1 MRTLRM
7 VAAAGSLLLLVGCGT
22 SAPGEG
28 DASEASGGGPF
39 PVTVDGTTVESEP
52 ERIVSLSPAVTEMLF
67 AIDAGDQVVAVD
79 EYSNYPSDAPVT
91 DLSGFSPNIEAIA
104 SYDPDLVIVS
114 AYGDEIVPQ
123 LGALGITTFVA
134 PDDPTVIDNVY
145 EQITGLGTLTGNAPE
160 ARDLVERMRAD
171 LGKLIEDAPQRDE
184 PLTYYIE
191 IDDTYWTYTAGS
203 LVGSLLEQLGLRNIA
218 DDEASVSTQLSAEA
232 IVAADPDVIFL
243 MNSGF
248 GVDAEAV
255 AARPGWGT
263 ITAVRDGAIFP
274 LDADIAS
281 RWGPR
286 TVDLVA
292 EVARAT
298 DTLQ

>member
-7 VAAAGSLLLLVGCGT
+7 AAAAGSLLLLVGCGT
-22 SAPGEG
+22 SEPGTG
-28 DASEASGGGPF
+28 DPGATSDSGTF
-39 PVTVDGTTVESEP
+39 PVTVDGTTVDAEP

-67 AIDAGDQVVAVD
+67 AIDAGSQVVAVD
-79 EYSNYPSDAPVT
+79 EYSNYPADAPIT

-114 AYGDEIVPQ
+114 AFGDEIVPQ
-123 LGALGITTFVA
+123 LGTLGITAFVA
-134 PDDPTVIDNVY
+134 PDDPRTIDAVY
-145 EQITGLGTLTGNAPE
+145 DQITDLGTLTGNSPDAE
-160 ARDLVERMRAD
+160 DLVERMRAD
-171 LGKLIEDAPQRDE
+171 IGKLVADSPEREQ

-203 LVGSLLEQLGLRNIA
+203 LVGSLLEELGLRNIA
-218 DDEASVSTQLSAEA
+218 DDEATVSTQLSAEA

-248 GVDAEAV
+248 GVDAETV
-255 AARPGWGT
+255 SERPGWGT
-263 ITAVRDGAIFP
+263 ITAVREGTIFP
-274 LDADIAS
+274 LDADIAA

-298 DTLQ
+298 DTIQ

>member
-1 MRTLRM
+1 MRSLRM
-7 VAAAGSLLLLVGCGT
+7 ATVVGSLLLLAGCGAT
-22 SAPGEG
+22 GPGPN
-28 DASEASGGGPF
+28 DAGGASDGGQF
-39 PVTVDGTTVESEP
+39 PVTVDGTTIDAEP

-79 EYSNYPSDAPVT
+79 EYSNYPADAPIT
-91 DLSGFSPNIEAIA
+91 ELSGFSPNIEAIA

-123 LGALGITTFVA
+123 LGALGITAFVS
-134 PDDPTVIDNVY
+134 PDDPRAIDDVY
-145 EQITGLGTLTGNAPE
+145 EQLSGLGTLTGNAPE
-160 ARDLVERMRAD
+160 ADDLIERMRSD
-171 LGKLIEDAPQRDE
+171 LAKLIEDAPQREE

-218 DDEASVSTQLSAEA
+218 DDAATVSTQLSAEA

-243 MNSGF
+243 MNTGF
-248 GVDAEAV
+248 GVDSDAV
-255 AARPGWGT
+255 AERPGWDT
-263 ITAVRDGAIFP
+263 IAAVRDDAIFP

-298 DTLQ
+298 DTIQ